1 MGLLLLLLLL
11 LSFLL
16 RFLLIMLLDVVRL
29 CVQLLLLLLLRRL
42 HSSFQTFVFCI
53 SLCRIFCSFWKKEAQ
68 KDLSFLKTLR
78 TTNEEELI
86 EKESKITERGE
97 AKNQRR

>member
-1 MGLLLLLLLL
+1 AFAAASFFFSNVCFLYLFVSYFLLLLEKR
-11 LSFLL
+11 STK
-16 RFLLIMLLDVVRL
+16 R
-29 CVQLLLLLLLRRL
+29 
-42 HSSFQTFVFCI
+42 
-53 SLCRIFCSFWKKEAQ
+53 SLFSQ
-68 KDLSFLKTLR
+68 NSFLKTLR